1 LKVFKA
7 PIIHAQPKVTTG
19 KYRFDAASVKKVLSE
34 NYPLLSVLVGFMLVS
49 LSIGPFQNGDTA
61 WEYEAVLGVTKS
73 GLPYAYG
80 QLMNQPPLGFYI
92 QAVFAQ
98 IFGLS
103 INNGTFLV
111 TLFGLGCVVLIYEI
125 GRTLYDKTT
134 GFFAALIFAF
144 SPWHLIMSRA
154 FLIDAQCLF
163 FSLLSLLVGILAVRR
178 GLFKLFL
185 VSGIIFAAAFNT
197 KLYAI
202 FTLIPLLL
210 FFFYRESKNLKRLVS
225 WSVVFFIP
233 VLLSTYLWYQTITGV
248 GLASIFSH
256 ADLNVQS
263 TNTVAPS
270 YFFVSNLLTN
280 YTLGW
285 FLVDA
290 AILSVIVCFALRQRF
305 QKFWVSDIISLVTIV
320 CVIAVNIYLG
330 VTLNLKSPY
339 LNAVKFDYQ
348 ILPFFS
354 LLAASLV
361 TKSTLLFNLAKQ
373 KQKAFKITV
382 STLALAGLAL
392 VAAGLL
398 YNMNFDHLISSADF
412 MIFKVEPNVNLG
424 YSLFNYAPIRENSLL
439 MYAQYLGLAVALA
452 GVVWFSRRRLTRCNL
467 ALKC

>member
-1 LKVFKA
+1 VFKA
-7 PIIHAQPKVTTG
+7 SVIHAQPKVTAD
-19 KYRFDAASVKKVLSE
+19 KYRFDKASIKKVLSE

-61 WEYEAVLGVTKS
+61 WEYEAVLKVTKS

-80 QLMNQPPLGFYI
+80 QLINQPPLGFYT

-98 IFGLS
+98 FFGLS

-111 TLFGLGCVVLIYEI
+111 TLFGLGCVILLYGI
-125 GRTLYDKTT
+125 GRILYNKTT
-134 GFFAALIFAF
+134 GFFAALLFAF

-163 FSLLSLLVGILAVRR
+163 FSLLSVFVGILAIRR
-178 GLFKLFL
+178 GSFKLFF
-185 VSGIIFAAAFNT
+185 VSGIIFAVAFNT

-210 FFFYRESKNLKRLVS
+210 FFIYQQSIKPKRLVS
-225 WSVVFFIP
+225 WSALFFIP
-233 VLLSTYLWYQTITGV
+233 VLLSSYLWYQTITGV

-256 ADLNVQS
+256 ADLSVQS
-263 TNTVAPS
+263 TDTAVPS

-290 AILSVIVCFALRQRF
+290 AILSVLICLAQRRMF
-305 QKFWVSDIISLVTIV
+305 QKFLVSDIISLVAII
-320 CVIAVNIYLG
+320 CVITVNVYLG

-361 TKSTLLFNLAKQ
+361 TKSISLLNIAKLKRKTL
-373 KQKAFKITV
+373 KIAV
-382 STLALAGLAL
+382 STVALAGLAL

-424 YSLFNYAPIRENSLL
+424 YSLFNYAPIKENSLL
-439 MYAQYLGLAVALA
+439 MYAQYLGLAVALSE
-452 GVVWFSRRRLTRCNL
+452 VVWVSHRRLSGKT
-467 ALKC
+467 